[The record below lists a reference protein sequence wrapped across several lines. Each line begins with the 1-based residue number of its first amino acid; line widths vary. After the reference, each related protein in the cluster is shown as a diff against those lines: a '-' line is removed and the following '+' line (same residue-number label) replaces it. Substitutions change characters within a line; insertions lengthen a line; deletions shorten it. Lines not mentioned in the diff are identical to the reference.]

1 MLLYHCQTVYKE
13 NVWKK
18 KITRGVRKM
27 IPKLKTRRPSLINA
41 AQDIVVC

>member
-13 NVWKK
+13 NVWK

-27 IPKLKTRRPSLINA
+27 IPKLKTRRLSLINA